1 MRITNKIMQNNNLA
15 NINTNK
21 VMQDKLSTQMS
32 TQKKVSKPS
41 DDPVVAIRALRLRGN
56 VTEVSQYYSKNIPD
70 AQSWLEVTEDAL
82 KNLSSVLTDMI
93 SQCTKGANGDLTSED
108 RQIIMEQLKALG
120 EEVYS
125 TGDADYAGRYVFTG
139 YRTDTS
145 LKFDGSDAV
154 DGKIN
159 RSYTITEQ
167 IGNSSIDKVTHVN
180 TTVGTDN
187 ILEMNSQNYAG
198 KNIAE
203 TDITSEEYYR
213 IRLAY
218 NECADEVPTLSYASV
233 NGDKIEFNDI
243 PVTTVHNYDTPDAYK
258 QMDAINEA
266 NGEAAIYIPETGEII
281 LSNAAYDKLMNVNDD
296 PITSE
301 KNEGEIRITYKK
313 DEWVKGDLR
322 PEHYF
327 VCSEEKAD
335 GSVIDYNAK
344 LLDGE
349 KDIQSIEY
357 DVGFN
362 QTIRVNSTA
371 DECFSHDIGRMVD
384 DLVEAMQGVVE
395 AEKVVEDMEKAYE
408 AATEAEKKNI
418 SPKLDAAKKSLSL
431 LKERSQRMFEKGIT
445 NAQGFLDQ
453 TNLSITNCGTRSSK
467 LELVNN
473 RMQTQK
479 TTFETIKSENEDID
493 ITEVAIQLSSAQL
506 TYEAALMA
514 TGKVA
519 QTSLL
524 NYI

>member
-1 MRITNKIMQNNNLA
+1 MRITNKIMQNNNLS

-21 VMQDKLSTQMS
+21 IMQDQLSTQMS

-41 DDPVVAIRALRLRGN
+41 DDPVVAIRALRLRSN

-70 AQSWLEVTEDAL
+70 AESWLEVTEDAL
-82 KNLSSVLTDMI
+82 KNLSSVLTDVI
-93 SQCTKGANGDLTSED
+93 KQCTKGANGDLTSED
-108 RQIIMEQLKALG
+108 RQIILEQLKALG

-145 LKFDGSDAV
+145 LKFDGTDLV
-154 DGKIN
+154 DGKIELP
-159 RSYTITEQ
+159 YTITQQ
-167 IGNSSIDKVTHVN
+167 IDNTAISKVTHVN
-180 TTVGTDN
+180 TMAGDDN
-187 ILEMNSQNYAG
+187 VLDMNSQNYAG

-203 TDITSEEYYR
+203 IDVTSKDYYR

-218 NECADEVPTLSYASV
+218 KECADTVPSLQYAV
-233 NGDKIEFNDI
+233 KNADGDIEFEDI
-243 PVTTVHNYDTPDAYK
+243 NVQVVHNTANPDAYK
-258 QMDAINEA
+258 QLDQMTGEGAIF
-266 NGEAAIYIPETGEII
+266 IPETGELL
-281 LSNAAYDKLMNVNDD
+281 LSADAYDKLMNVNDD
-296 PITSE
+296 AITSE
-301 KNEGEIRITYKK
+301 KNEGEIRITYDKK
-313 DEWVKGDLR
+313 EWAKGDLR

-327 VCSEEKAD
+327 ACTAEKD
-335 GSVIDYNAK
+335 GELIDYNMK
-344 LLDGE
+344 LLEGE

-362 QTIRVNSTA
+362 QTIRVNSVA
-371 DECFSHDIGRMVD
+371 DECFSHDIGREID

-395 AEKVVEDMEKAYE
+395 AEKVVKDLEGAYKS
-408 AATEAEKKNI
+408 ATEDEKKI
-418 SPKLDAAKKSLSL
+418 MSPKLDAAKKALSL
-431 LKERSQRMFEKGIT
+431 LKEKSQRMFEKGIT
-445 NAQGFLDQ
+445 SAQGFLDE

-467 LELVNN
+467 LDLVKN